1 MVRLLTVGA
10 QTSTAS
16 SRSSATFEDNN
27 CGQICSVEFSSKLA
41 GRYYPLLR
49 KNVNCRAIMRRM
61 AHPPDVVLKPPP
73 RVPPLNTFSNFTQNG
88 QCPVKALWYMDQ
100 SGSNST
106 RSNRPLYFSASKF
119 RQLME
124 SDNKGQI
131 ISHYGDPYRLL
142 KPTLAP
148 YRRYIQNAHVAVVGT
163 AMPWAEAM
171 LINQGARRI
180 TTLEYRAL
188 VIEDERVVTI
198 TPSRFAINFL
208 EAMNNGTT
216 VRCMLLL
223 YTTLN
228 L

>member
-1 MVRLLTVGA
+1 M
-10 QTSTAS
+10 
-16 SRSSATFEDNN
+16 EY
-27 CGQICSVEFSSKLA
+27 SSKQA

-61 AHPPDVVLKPPP
+61 ANPPDVVIKPPP
-73 RVPPLNTFSNFTQNG
+73 RVPPLDTFINFTQNG
-88 QCPVKALWYMDQ
+88 ECPVKALWYMDQ
-100 SGSNST
+100 SGSNSS
-106 RSNRPLYFSASKF
+106 RSNRPLYFSASTF

-131 ISHYGDPYRLL
+131 ISHYGDPHRLL
-142 KPTLAP
+142 KPTLAR

-171 LINQGARRI
+171 LLNQGAGRI

-188 VIEDERVVTI
+188 VIEDKRVVTI
-198 TPSRFAINFL
+198 TPSRFAMNFL

-216 VRCMLLL
+216 VRLSLIHI
-223 YTTLN
+223 
-228 L
+228 